1 MDNKKKVFY
10 YDLLN
15 QFQNY
20 RTELRDKL
28 YSQTTCINS
37 DTYESV
43 VHISD
48 MSYAYVCKQHR
59 EFQML
64 IKFSKQNF

>member
-1 MDNKKKVFY
+1 MLSWPREMVDSLENQKVVWN
-10 YDLLN
+10 DSEKILLMN
-15 QFQNY
+15 
-20 RTELRDKL
+20 
-28 YSQTTCINS
+28 
-37 DTYESV
+37 TYESV